1 MFMEKYPELPPDFY
15 GKWHV
20 PKPDPTVL
28 KCPDHADYK
37 LPTTQGEWDSMLNK
51 TEECGIDRE
60 TGIQAIRKRKD
71 DYVKALEKYKRNTE
85 STSNDEH

>member
-37 LPTTQGEWDSMLNK
+37 LPTTQEEWDSMLNK
-51 TEECGIDRE
+51 ME
-60 TGIQAIRKRKD
+60 
-71 DYVKALEKYKRNTE
+71 
-85 STSNDEH
+85 